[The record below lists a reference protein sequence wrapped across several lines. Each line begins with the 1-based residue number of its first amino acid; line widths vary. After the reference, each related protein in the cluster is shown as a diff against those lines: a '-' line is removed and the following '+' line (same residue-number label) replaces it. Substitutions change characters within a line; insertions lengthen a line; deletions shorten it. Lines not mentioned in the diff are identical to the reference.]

1 MPLPKWE
8 TMTDESQAMVKKT
21 GVGIGAGIL
30 VVWVAL
36 GFIKAILPIMFLGG
50 AGYVGWKVLNKKQSW
65 LLISPWSCSIA
76 THREIYRYAP
86 SISTASILQWFQR
99 TSTIRPPFQWWTLE
113 KICLSLILKIS
124 HPKMSWRSF
133 YICFGKN
140 PDLLT
145 EGMKWI
151 TRKQHGWMHSYS
163 DSRLPTIKMEWRPL
177 LWRSLAQA
185 LTVWQIYVQNLEH
198 LQKRER
204 NPRLSRPSISSRNH
218 SGNIKL
224 TKPH

>member
-21 GVGIGAGIL
+21 GIGIGAGIL

-151 TRKQHGWMHSYS
+151 TRKQHGWMHSCFGS
-163 DSRLPTIKMEWRPL
+163 SQASITREWKDS
-177 LWRSLAQA
+177 SLRASA
-185 LTVWQIYVQNLEH
+185 RVLTGWQTCAEH
-198 LQKRER
+198 FELHKRIDDSGLR
-204 NPRLSRPSISSRNH
+204 RRQSTSQTHISTYQ
-218 SGNIKL
+218 L
-224 TKPH
+224 